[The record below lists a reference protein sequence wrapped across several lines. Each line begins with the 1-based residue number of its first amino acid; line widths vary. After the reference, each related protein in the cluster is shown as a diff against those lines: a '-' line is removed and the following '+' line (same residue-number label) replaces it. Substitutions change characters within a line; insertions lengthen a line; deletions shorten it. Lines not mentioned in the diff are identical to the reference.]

1 MQLHRKINSQQQD
14 RCKQNAASRNKIQL
28 PTILLA
34 LIGMLPMS
42 RCCVLATT
50 TSLLLIL
57 LYQQHGCHHSSLYS
71 TPTFISPQSALQV
84 GASTRQRDSETVI
97 SLSRHDGLFYECTLM
112 SRIVVRTKHI
122 NLLSQSN
129 MGETTNSTSQ
139 QRDNETKLTKSTL

>member
-71 TPTFISPQSALQV
+71 TPTFISSQSALQV
-84 GASTRQRDSETVI
+84 GASTRQRDSEIGI
-97 SLSRHDGLFYECTLM
+97 SLSRHNGLTFYEL
-112 SRIVVRTKHI
+112 SPII
-122 NLLSQSN
+122 SLLEQTIHPSCLLEH
-129 MGETTNSTSQ
+129 GKTTNVHILVERQ
-139 QRDNETKLTKSTL
+139 